1 MEEQNTT
8 VTSTQVSESIPAQV
22 VEAAPQT
29 SDSSIPA
36 SPEPV
41 ANTAQ
46 EEEFYN
52 KDQMRVISNDVKRR
66 TEAKLRAEY
75 EAKIRE
81 LNELQS
87 GSQQETQ
94 QQSSQRPN
102 IAALTEEQLY
112 ANFKQRQQAE
122 QQEIEQ
128 QNVVS
133 TFLNKV
139 QAAGIGQKIES
150 SGLGQLPVNHPLIPM
165 LNSLDNVTDIIDDFD
180 ENPAKVAN
188 LLAVTMLNPMNG
200 FKELQKI
207 SQSIKRNKEALAKPK
222 AAEPPPQ
229 LKPSSYGLGGGVSS
243 VSEKRKS
250 SLFKF

>member
-1 MEEQNTT
+1 MMEEQNTT
-8 VTSTQVSESIPAQV
+8 ITSNQVSEHVPAQT
-22 VEAAPQT
+22 VEPASQT
-29 SDSSIPA
+29 PDISTPA

-41 ANTAQ
+41 KQ
-46 EEEFYN
+46 ESEVYN

-66 TEAKLRAEY
+66 TEERLRAEY

-81 LNELQS
+81 LHELQPNY
-87 GSQQETQ
+87 QQENRSEQ
-94 QQSSQRPN
+94 VQRPS
-102 IAALTEEQLY
+102 ISALSEEQLY
-112 ANFKQRQQAE
+112 SNFKQRQQAE

-128 QNVVS
+128 QNVVN

-222 AAEPPPQ
+222 AAEPSPQ
-229 LKPSSYGLGGGVSS
+229 LKPSSYGLGGGISS

>member
-1 MEEQNTT
+1 MMEEQNTT
-8 VTSTQVSESIPAQV
+8 VTNAQVSEPSSAQTV
-22 VEAAPQT
+22 DPAPQT
-29 SDSSIPA
+29 PDISTPA
-36 SPEPV
+36 STEPV
-41 ANTAQ
+41 KQ
-46 EEEFYN
+46 ESEVYN

-66 TEAKLRAEY
+66 TEERLRAEY

-81 LNELQS
+81 LHELQPNY
-87 GSQQETQ
+87 QQENRAEQ
-94 QQSSQRPN
+94 VQKPS
-102 IAALTEEQLY
+102 IAALSEEQLY
-112 ANFKQRQQAE
+112 SNFKQRQQEE

-128 QNVVS
+128 QNVVN

-222 AAEPPPQ
+222 AAEPSPQ
-229 LKPSSYGLGGGVSS
+229 LKPSSYGLGGGISS